1 MRREKL
7 IFIYPK
13 LFTFIDT
20 EKRLLSEEYDLLCL
34 DQPWTNK
41 IYLPINFIR
50 QFLFLV
56 INIRRA
62 DTILI
67 SFAGY
72 WSLLPS
78 LFGNIFNKRTAIVVH
93 GTDCVDFS
101 EINYGNLRYPIM
113 RWFIK
118 RSLQLVDIIL
128 PVSESLVYTENTY
141 YSSKMLRFGYSYHL
155 EGIQTPYKVIPNG
168 LLIEEW
174 EGIDVPSKQ
183 EDTFISVMTNDQ
195 LIRKGADIIVEAA
208 AKLPD
213 CKFYLAGADSLSS
226 IISNV
231 PDNVILL
238 GRLNPEDLKMWYNK
252 TKFYL
257 QLSNF
262 EGFGVAICEAMLC
275 HCIPIVSN
283 VNYLPTIIGETGFVL
298 NQRDSEKLFHLI
310 SSFRNNNLDDMGL
323 LASERIKSKF
333 HSGKRK
339 EMLIQELK
347 NR

>member
-101 EINYGNLRYPIM
+101 EIN
-113 RWFIK
+113 
-118 RSLQLVDIIL
+118 
-128 PVSESLVYTENTY
+128 
-141 YSSKMLRFGYSYHL
+141 
-155 EGIQTPYKVIPNG
+155 
-168 LLIEEW
+168 
-174 EGIDVPSKQ
+174 
-183 EDTFISVMTNDQ
+183 
-195 LIRKGADIIVEAA
+195 
-208 AKLPD
+208 
-213 CKFYLAGADSLSS
+213 C
-226 IISNV
+226 
-231 PDNVILL
+231 
-238 GRLNPEDLKMWYNK
+238 
-252 TKFYL
+252 
-257 QLSNF
+257 
-262 EGFGVAICEAMLC
+262 
-275 HCIPIVSN
+275 
-283 VNYLPTIIGETGFVL
+283 
-298 NQRDSEKLFHLI
+298 
-310 SSFRNNNLDDMGL
+310 
-323 LASERIKSKF
+323 
-333 HSGKRK
+333 
-339 EMLIQELK
+339 
-347 NR
+347 